1 MESPYLVWL
10 LFIPLIVSV
19 LTIIAGWFGRFA
31 RPLMEILHLAS
42 VTVTLVLV
50 FIVAGQVLAA
60 GEVLAFNHWLRVD
73 SLGALF
79 VVIVGM
85 MGFLAGIYSI
95 GFTRHELSIGYT
107 NHDITTGGLDMGRL
121 RVFYSLFHFFLF
133 TMLLAVTSNN
143 IIIMWVAIEAT
154 TLSSA
159 FLVGLYGTRPALE
172 AAWKYVVICTVGV
185 AFGLY
190 GTILVYADAV
200 NIIQDTSVASL
211 WSEIAKNA
219 ATLDPT
225 LLKLAFVFILIGF
238 GTKAGIVPMHSWLPD
253 TYSESPSPVSALLSG
268 VLVNCTLFVVIR
280 FAIIVNLALGE
291 SFVQTLFLVF
301 GVLSLAAAVFFMM
314 GQRDINRLLA
324 YSSPENI
331 GLILIAF
338 GLGGPIGT
346 LAGLLQLLNH
356 SIVKTMMFF
365 LSGNI
370 LMKYRSRSLDV
381 VKGLMQ
387 AAPLTSFFLLAG
399 VFALVGAPPFNIFF
413 SKFLIISAG
422 ISTGHL
428 WLMAVCML
436 LLMLAFTALFRMV
449 SSVTLGEKPAEIQ
462 TGDGGFTTLAPI
474 AILMILALALGLFMP
489 AQLTDLLNGAVE
501 VVNAGVT
508 ATPLAGPDGSASL
521 LGPFGGL
528 PVESFFSLFS
538 VNP

>member
-1 MESPYLVWL
+1 MESTHLIWL
-10 LFIPLIVSV
+10 LIVPLIACALS
-19 LTIIAGWFGRFA
+19 LIAHWFGDFA
-31 RPLMEILHLAS
+31 RSILEFLHLAS
-42 VTVTLVLV
+42 VTATLVLTLV
-50 FIVAGQVLAA
+50 VAGQVLDA
-60 GEVLAFNHWLRVD
+60 GEIVALSHWLHVD

-79 VVIVGM
+79 VVIVGL

-95 GFTRHELSIGYT
+95 GYTRNDLAIGQ
-107 NHDITTGGLDMGRL
+107 LDMGRL

-190 GTILVYADAV
+190 GTILVYSDAV
-200 NIIQDTSVASL
+200 NLIQETSKASL
-211 WSEIAKNA
+211 WTEIVKNA
-219 ATLDPT
+219 STLDPT
-225 LLKLAFVFILIGF
+225 LLKLAFVFIMIGF
-238 GTKAGIVPMHSWLPD
+238 GTKAGIFPMHTWLPD
-253 TYSESPSPVSALLSG
+253 AHSEAPSPVSAMLSG
-268 VLVNCTLFVVIR
+268 VLLNCALFVVIR
-280 FAIIVNLALGE
+280 FAIILDNRIGPE
-291 SFVQTLFLVF
+291 FSHTIFLVF
-301 GVLSLAAAVFFMM
+301 GALSVISSSLFMFV
-314 GQRDINRLLA
+314 QRDFKRLLA
-324 YSSPENI
+324 YSSVENI
-331 GLILIAF
+331 GLILIAL
-338 GLGGPIGT
+338 GLGGPIGVF
-346 LAGLLQLLNH
+346 AGLLQLVNH

-413 SKFLIISAG
+413 SKFLIVSAG
-422 ISTGHL
+422 IATGYL
-428 WLMAVCML
+428 WLMVICML
-436 LLMLAFTALFRMV
+436 LLMLAFTALFRMG

-462 TGDGGFTTLAPI
+462 NGESGFTTLVPI
-474 AILMILALALGLFMP
+474 AILMVLALVLGLFMP

-508 ATPLAGPDGSASL
+508 ATPLAGPGGSASL
-521 LGPFGGL
+521 SGPIGGSA
-528 PVESFFSLFS
+528 VELFFSFFSGQ
-538 VNP
+538 